1 MGRREQQCRG
11 LGSGMVRMGCEA
23 GVDVDAGTVVGEVGV
38 GRAVV
43 ARWRS
48 ELSF

>member
-1 MGRREQQCRG
+1 VVEG
-11 LGSGMVRMGCEA
+11 LVGMEDV
-23 GVDVDAGTVVGEVGV
+23 VDVVLHVDMEAEVGVGVGV

-48 ELSF
+48 EAVEGDAC